1 MLNSYALLLCLENIG
16 EQEMSYY
23 NITQRQKALS
33 KRQKAESKWRLE
45 EKDSITVSCSTPP
58 TVHKKMGGEEARS
71 GLVYF

>member
-1 MLNSYALLLCLENIG
+1 MEAG
-16 EQEMSYY
+16 
-23 NITQRQKALS
+23 
-33 KRQKAESKWRLE
+33 